1 MSIECLNQALKT
13 DGLTPTKKFILVV
26 LGNYADENGSCYPS
40 YSHIAKIVGLKDSSG
55 VKKTI
60 KEFEKLGLLRIEN
73 RRSENGGF
81 TSNRYH
87 LTLGGGSQTHRVVET
102 QREGVRE
109 PSNTKEDTKKYN
121 RDFEEFWK
129 AYPRKIAKKHA
140 YKSFLKIKKDEW
152 KKVIFASRLL
162 AIEMKNTEERFIPHP
177 TTWLNQERW
186 TDAFETDENGELRAN
201 KNRSNLNRIAG

>member
-1 MSIECLNQALKT
+1 MSIEHLNLALKT
-13 DGLTPTKKFILVV
+13 EGLTPTKKFILVI

-40 YSHIAKIVGLKDSSG
+40 YSHLAKIVGLKDSSG

-60 KEFEKLGLLRIEN
+60 KEFEKLGLLRVEN
-73 RRSENGGF
+73 RRSDNGGF

-87 LTLGGGSQTHRVVET
+87 LTLGGGYETTRVVEA

-109 PSNTKEDTKKYN
+109 PPNTKEHTKKYS

-129 AYPRKIAKKHA
+129 AYPRKVAKAHA
-140 YKSFLKIKKDEW
+140 YKSFTKIKKEEW
-152 KKVIFASRLL
+152 KKVIFAARLL
-162 AIEMKNTEERFIPHP
+162 AIELKGTEEKFIPHP

-186 TDAFETDENGELRAN
+186 TDAFETDENGKPRAVRD
-201 KNRSNLNRIAG
+201 KRNLNHIAG